1 MLDPLDA
8 VRYRAL
14 LSIQELPVRFID
26 RDIYRLIILKCRDKS
41 EKVSELAGM
50 VISKLSAKYASS
62 ILTSAE
68 LVITAKHLLRISNP
82 FQGFNL
88 GGAGNLF
95 KHISKLFQRLET
107 LRHLKSILT
116 NH

>member
-1 MLDPLDA
+1 MLDPLDT

-14 LSIQELPVRFID
+14 LSIRELPVGLID

-41 EKVSELAGM
+41 EKVSELAGT
-50 VISKLSAKYASS
+50 VISELSAKYASS

-68 LVITAKHLLRISNP
+68 LVITAKHLLRISIS

-88 GGAGNLF
+88 GGAENLF
-95 KHISKLFQRLET
+95 KHISKSYQRLET

-116 NH
+116 DY

>member
-1 MLDPLDA
+1 MLDPLDT

-14 LSIQELPVRFID
+14 LSIQDLPVGLID

-50 VISKLSAKYASS
+50 VISQLSATYASS

-68 LVITAKHLLRISNP
+68 LVITAKHLLRISTP

-88 GGAGNLF
+88 GGAGTFF
-95 KHISKLFQRLET
+95 KHMSKSYRLLET
-107 LRHLKSILT
+107 SRQLKSIPT
-116 NH
+116 DH